1 MKKLIKW
8 WALLTKRLY
17 KKPTFVVLLL
27 LIPALAL
34 GYGVAAAEDSGMIT
48 IALAKEDNADT
59 MASAV
64 VTELMESSR
73 LIRFVRCESPEE
85 AEKQVCS
92 GQADAAWIFEA
103 DMEEKVYDFLA
114 SRSKRDAFVRVL
126 ERESTTALM
135 LTHEKLG
142 GAVYACC
149 SEALYLSY
157 IRENVPEM
165 DGVSDE
171 ELLSYFHDVSLD
183 HDLFEFSYL
192 DPAQSTED
200 AASASYLMTPVRGML
215 GVVIVLCGL
224 AAGMYYIQDSH
235 AGTFAWVAEG
245 KRPLVELG
253 CQMISVLNVSVVVW
267 ISLAVVGQTVG
278 FWRELLVMLLHAL
291 CVAVFSMTLR
301 RLIGSLRGLGTVLPL
316 LAVVMLVVCPVFFD
330 LGALRE
336 LQYLFPPTYFINA
349 VYSDKFLLY
358 MPLYTLVLAAVYFL
372 TGVILNRK

>member
-8 WALLTKRLY
+8 CALLTKRLY

-27 LIPALAL
+27 LIPALVL
-34 GYGVAAAEDSGMIT
+34 GYNMAAAEDSGMIT
-48 IALAKEDNADT
+48 IALAQEDNEDA
-59 MASAV
+59 MASDV

-85 AEKQVCS
+85 AENQVRT

-103 DMEEKVYDFLA
+103 DMEKKVYNFLA
-114 SRSKRDAFVRVL
+114 TRSKRNAFVRVL

-165 DGVSDE
+165 NEVSDE
-171 ELLSYFHDVSLD
+171 ELLSYYYDVSLD

-192 DPAQSTED
+192 DPAKPTED

-215 GVVIVLCGL
+215 AVVIVLCGL
-224 AAGMYYIQDSH
+224 AASMYYIRDGL
-235 AGTFAWVAEG
+235 AGTFAWVAER

-253 CQMISVLNVSVVVW
+253 CQMISVVNVSVVVL

-278 FWRELLVMLLHAL
+278 IGRELLVMLLYAL
-291 CVAVFSMTLR
+291 CVAVFGMTLR
-301 RLIGSLRGLGTVLPL
+301 RLIGSLRGLGTLLPL
-316 LAVVMLVVCPVFFD
+316 SVVVMLVVCPVFFD

-349 VYSDKFLLY
+349 AYSDKFLLY
-358 MPLYTLVLAAVYFL
+358 MPLYTLALAMVYFL
-372 TGVILNRK
+372 SGVILKRK

>member
-27 LIPALAL
+27 LIPALVL

-48 IALAKEDNADT
+48 IALAQEDNADA
-59 MASAV
+59 MASDV
-64 VTELMESSR
+64 VTELMEGSR
-73 LIRFVRCESPEE
+73 LIRFARCESPEE
-85 AEKQVCS
+85 AEKQVRT

-165 DGVSDE
+165 DGVSDG
-171 ELLSYFHDVSLD
+171 ELLLYFHDVSLD

-192 DPAQSTED
+192 DPAKSTED

-235 AGTFAWVAEG
+235 AGTFAWVAER
-245 KRPLVELG
+245 KRPLAELG
-253 CQMISVLNVSVVVW
+253 CQLISVLNVSVAVW
-267 ISLAVVGQTVG
+267 ISLAAVGQTAG
-278 FWRELLVMLLHAL
+278 FWRELLVMLLYAL
-291 CVAVFSMTLR
+291 CVAAFGMTLR

-349 VYSDKFLLY
+349 AYSDKFLLY

-372 TGVILNRK
+372 SGVILKRK